1 MRTVRNYAI
10 LFLSLSSWCLRAQT
24 AGDTIAL
31 PLQDAEK
38 LFLERNMTLIAAKYE
53 LEATKAQEVQA
64 RLLDN
69 PNFYFEQSVYN
80 QYSKRYFPTQTKY
93 NDGSLGQNQM
103 NINQLFSI
111 AGKRNK
117 RLKLAKAGTQVAQ
130 YQFYDL
136 ARTLLFQFRTSFYDL
151 YFAQKINSI
160 FLSQISDLEK
170 NAAAFKEQ
178 VDKGNVSLSEY
189 LRLVSFVNSLKAERL
204 DNMIA
209 LNEAG
214 NTLHVLLGDTSAKK
228 YKALLDE
235 SGITAFD
242 PQTLS
247 LKSLLDTAVNNR
259 ADVKAQQFITRQEKA
274 NLEYQ
279 KAAGIPDLTLAGTY
293 DRNGSYI
300 PNYYGV
306 GIGFQLP
313 AFNRNQ
319 GNIKASEARL
329 KERLID
335 EQYYKLNVQQDV
347 LKAYQV
353 LLETVK
359 LYKSTDRSM
368 VDKFPAIMKG
378 LSENYMN
385 RNISVVEFID
395 YYESFKDNMVRMN
408 QTLNAFYNSIE
419 NLNYEVGKTI
429 IR

>member
-1 MRTVRNYAI
+1 LYLRSQSADTLA
-10 LFLSLSSWCLRAQT
+10 LS
-24 AGDTIAL
+24 
-31 PLQDAEK
+31 LQDAEK
-38 LFLERNMTLIAAKYE
+38 TFIERNMSLLAAKYE
-53 LEATKAQEVQA
+53 LEASKAQEVQA

-69 PNFYFEQSVYN
+69 PNFYFEQSIYN

-93 NDGSLGQNQM
+93 SDGSLGQNQM
-103 NINQLFSI
+103 NVNQLFSI

-117 RLKLAKAGTQVAQ
+117 RLKLAKMSTQAAQ

-136 ARTLLFQFRTSFYDL
+136 SRTLLYQLRTSFYDL
-151 YFAQKINSI
+151 YFAQKINSV
-160 FLSQISDLEK
+160 FLTQIADLEK

-204 DNMIA
+204 ENVMA

-214 NTLHVLLGDTSAKK
+214 NTLHVMLGDTSSKK

-235 SGITAFD
+235 SLISAFD
-242 PQTLS
+242 PQS
-247 LKSLLDTAVNNR
+247 LNLKQLLDTAVNNR
-259 ADVKAQQFITRQEKA
+259 ADVKVQESITRQEKA

-279 KAAGIPDLTLAGTY
+279 KAVGVPDLMIAGTY

-306 GIGFQLP
+306 GVGFQLP

-347 LKAYQV
+347 MKAYQT
-353 LLETVK
+353 LLETGK
-359 LYKSTDRSM
+359 FYRSTDRSM
-368 VDKFPAIMKG
+368 IDKFPAIMKG
-378 LSENYMN
+378 LSENYMK
-385 RNISVVEFID
+385 RNISVIEFID
-395 YYESFKDNMVRMN
+395 YYESFKDNLIRMN
-408 QTLNAFYNSIE
+408 QTSNSFYNSIE